1 MRTFSITRFNSEVK
15 SFLKV
20 YMPEDRHFTSFEEIE
35 LVEKQLGLKG
45 LSREE
50 IDAVRNTV
58 VLFYDNLM
66 DNEFELNGRTEKY
79 YDFSTAMM
87 SVTGV
92 IDNYIYTKL

>member
-1 MRTFSITRFNSEVK
+1 MRIFTVTRFNSEVK
-15 SFLKV
+15 AFLKD
-20 YMPEDRHFTSFEEIE
+20 YMPVDKHFTSFEEIE
-35 LVEKQLGLKG
+35 LVENKLGLKG

-50 IDAVRNTV
+50 IDAIRNTAV
-58 VLFYDNLM
+58 MFYDNLM

>member
-1 MRTFSITRFNSEVK
+1 
-15 SFLKV
+15 
-20 YMPEDRHFTSFEEIE
+20 MPADKYFTSFEEIE
-35 LVEKQLGLKG
+35 LVENKLGLKG

-58 VLFYDNLM
+58 VMFYDNLI
-66 DNEFELNGRTEKY
+66 DNEFELNGRTEIY
-79 YDFSTAMM
+79 YDFVTAMQ

>member
-1 MRTFSITRFNSEVK
+1 MRTFSITRFNFDVK

-20 YMPEDRHFTSFEEIE
+20 YMPEDKHFTSFEEIE

-58 VLFYDNLM
+58 VLLYENLM

>member
-1 MRTFSITRFNSEVK
+1 MRIFSITRFNSEVK

-35 LVEKQLGLKG
+35 LVENQLGLKG

-58 VLFYDNLM
+58 VLFYENLM

>member
-1 MRTFSITRFNSEVK
+1 MRTFSITKFNSEVK
-15 SFLKV
+15 QFLKG
-20 YMPEDRHFTSFEEIE
+20 YMPADKYFTSFEEIE
-35 LVEKQLGLKG
+35 LVENKLGLKG

-50 IDAVRNTV
+50 IGAVRNTV

-66 DNEFELNGRTEKY
+66 DNEFELNGRTEIY
-79 YDFSTAMM
+79 YDFVTAMQ

>member
-1 MRTFSITRFNSEVK
+1 MKIFSITKFNSEVK
-15 SFLKV
+15 SFLKE
-20 YMPEDRHFTSFEEIE
+20 YMPADKYFTSFDEIE
-35 LVEKQLGLKG
+35 LVENKLGLKG

-50 IDAVRNTV
+50 IDVVRNTV

-66 DNEFELNGRTEKY
+66 DNEFELNGRTEIY
-79 YDFSTAMM
+79 YDFVTAMQ

>member
-1 MRTFSITRFNSEVK
+1 MRIFTVTRFNSDVK
-15 SFLKV
+15 AFLKGYIPV
-20 YMPEDRHFTSFEEIE
+20 DKHFTSFEEIE
-35 LVEKQLGLKG
+35 LVENKLGLKG

-50 IDAVRNTV
+50 IDAIRNTV
-58 VLFYDNLM
+58 VMFYDNLM

>member
-1 MRTFSITRFNSEVK
+1 MKTFSITKFNPEVK
-15 SFLKV
+15 QFLKG
-20 YMPEDRHFTSFEEIE
+20 YMPADKYFTSFKEIE
-35 LVEKQLGLKG
+35 LVENKLGLKG

-58 VLFYDNLM
+58 VMFYDNLM

-79 YDFSTAMM
+79 YDFVTAMQ
-87 SVTGV
+87 SVTSV

>member
-1 MRTFSITRFNSEVK
+1 
-15 SFLKV
+15 
-20 YMPEDRHFTSFEEIE
+20 MPEDRHFTSFEEIE

-58 VLFYDNLM
+58 VLFYENLM

-79 YDFSTAMM
+79 YDVSTAMM